1 MSQTVENFDHRLK
14 RVNKRHSRMRD
25 NGVVAKLGK
34 DGLISAYPRRRM
46 PRFPL
51 KGFLVLFA
59 AALLYK
65 GFLLAY
71 LGAATYDNRVS
82 ALAEGSIVEQ
92 GGAWVLQA
100 DPATQLVASVIKPFI
115 PSP

>member
-1 MSQTVENFDHRLK
+1 MSQSIQNFDQRLR
-14 RVNKRHSRMRD
+14 RVTRRHSQMRE
-25 NGVVAKLGK
+25 NGIVARVGK

-51 KGFLVLFA
+51 SGFVVLFA
-59 AALLYK
+59 AAMLYK

-71 LGAATYDNRVS
+71 LGPATYDNRVS
-82 ALAEGSIVEQ
+82 ALAEGSIVEM

-100 DPATQLVASVIKPFI
+100 DPVTQAVAGFIKPML
-115 PSP
+115 PTP

>member
-14 RVNKRHSRMRD
+14 RVIKRHSRMRES
-25 NGVVAKLGK
+25 GIVAKIGK

-46 PRFPL
+46 PSFPL
-51 KGFLVLFA
+51 RGFIILFA
-59 AALLYK
+59 AAFLYK

-71 LGAATYDNRVS
+71 LGAATYDNRVT

-92 GGAWVLQA
+92 AGAWFLQA
-100 DPATQLVASVIKPFI
+100 DPATQTVATVIKPFI